1 MPIKIGNV
9 NFRNFVIGL
18 PPPDLSL
25 PASIVAPHQRPP
37 LFFMQGE
44 PKYNLSGFMMSTFYE
59 AFQIVLWLRKT
70 KST

>member
-1 MPIKIGNV
+1 V

-18 PPPDLSL
+18 PPPDLSF

-44 PKYNLSGFMMSTFYE
+44 PEYKLSEFMMSTFYCL
-59 AFQIVLWLRKT
+59 V
-70 KST
+70 